1 MERVPCDYDWVKSLQ
16 NECKKYDVTFCF
28 IETGTVFIKDGK
40 RYNIPNKRIQSEMA
54 YKSGISYSGKKIKF
68 NLKSRYGYKIPESEM
83 YVPYFRE
90 VCGTCGSRPIC
101 NGCGNCGRCSQV
113 TK

>member
-1 MERVPCDYDWVKSLQ
+1 
-16 NECKKYDVTFCF
+16 
-28 IETGTVFIKDGK
+28 
-40 RYNIPNKRIQSEMA
+40 MA

-90 VCGTCGSRPIC
+90 VCGTCGSDLFATAA
-101 NGCGNCGRCSQV
+101 V
-113 TK
+113 TAAGAVR